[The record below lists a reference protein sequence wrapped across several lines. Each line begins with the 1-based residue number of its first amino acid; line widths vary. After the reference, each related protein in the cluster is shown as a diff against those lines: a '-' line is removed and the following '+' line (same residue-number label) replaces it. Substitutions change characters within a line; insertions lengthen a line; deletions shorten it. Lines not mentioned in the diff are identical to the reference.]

1 MLDVYNR
8 IPFENEDGGAW
19 KQGWDVTYTDSRWN
33 KESKLKV
40 IVVPHSHNDPG
51 WLETFDDYYTET
63 TRDILNNM
71 VEQLTDNPNM
81 TMIWAEISY
90 FSRWY
95 EQLSDKYQ
103 GDVKR

>member
-1 MLDVYNR
+1 MLDVYDR
-8 IPFENEDGGAW
+8 IPFKNDYGGAW
-19 KQGWDVTYTDSRWN
+19 TQGWDVTYTDSRWN

-51 WLETFDDYYTET
+51 WLETFDEYYLGQTQ
-63 TRDILNNM
+63 DILNNM
-71 VEQLTDNPNM
+71 LEQLTINQNM

-95 EQLSDKYQ
+95 EQLSAESQKA
-103 GDVKR
+103 VKR